1 MAYYVDSPRYDH
13 RSAPGH
19 AHLTGGA
26 TQYNNQPPRF
36 QHHQKPHHPQ
46 QQQHHNSYQS
56 HDPSSYPTHYSH
68 MSGGPSSGASPRSYP
83 AYDPD
88 SPFNSPFVPIKSMDR
103 DGRMKTKLM
112 GIGSEGGY
120 LTSPLI
126 GGNPRLDPSTTI
138 AIDSPVPSGSFTHDH
153 TPLTNLAPRTSSLAA
168 RSSSYLTVSTGS
180 DNMGGMTGMGIGI
193 PGLGNDLELGD
204 YANPETAVVTEGAR
218 SRSRMGPAYQP
229 TTMSAQEDSAE
240 ATEPAAAPSPTKSKS
255 KVTSFPGSPPPAGK
269 AQPPATG
276 RRPRKQLTLKSLN
289 KAKSCS
295 ALSPAAKAQQYGGE
309 PLTPVSSHSSSFVIP
324 NVPFNSPLDEA
335 LAQSADPAIMPLS
348 FSDLYSYGLAVD
360 SVNEI
365 DVRKSP
371 YQFAND
377 LLSADGNIGMGNGFP
392 QNDGQDYQASLP
404 TPSFAHDSG
413 FSSPSNSSRS
423 GASPDMN
430 NWGSPSHLSSS
441 SMMQAPS
448 MLSAPSMESAYSLPM
463 AMAPPSASRQR
474 CATYHAGGAPTRHE
488 SLDPALVSPG
498 PRSPMHSRQLSTG
511 PVYGQQAKYSYPSR
525 YQSQGQ
531 GVPMMWAHSVPPS
544 QAQTTQ
550 LAHQHAQYINSV
562 DTTMSIPPYHEANV
576 INSNVNNP
584 ESLEDMYERIS
595 AASTG
600 YSTPEKRGRGDVSE
614 DEDEF
619 GDEVTPRA
627 TRIAAAAT
635 SPSPHKR
642 LRTVAS
648 APCLSTR
655 RMRPGPKPKS
665 LNSPQEQHQ
674 SSFHL
679 SSPPIPQLPRFSR
692 SETPASDDDDD
703 DDSSKGGNGQA
714 GSLPKEVIQSLYESV
729 PAHVNDNGVKV
740 SKRYLCLMDSCERTF
755 PRKNAIESH
764 IQTHLE
770 DKPFVCPYEDCEAS
784 FVRQHDLRRHERIH
798 SGNKPFPCPCGKGFA
813 RGDALARHRARGIC
827 EGSLVPRRT

>member
-1 MAYYVDSPRYDH
+1 MAYYVDTQGYDH
-13 RSAPGH
+13 TSASGQ
-19 AHLTGGA
+19 AHSTGGA
-26 TQYNNQPPRF
+26 SHYSNQHRY
-36 QHHQKPHHPQ
+36 QHQ
-46 QQQHHNSYQS
+46 QQQHQHHHPNSYS
-56 HDPSSYPTHYSH
+56 THDPPSYSTHYSH

-88 SPFNSPFVPIKSMDR
+88 SPFNSAFVPIKSMGP
-103 DGRMKTKLM
+103 DGRLKTKLM
-112 GIGSEGGY
+112 GIGLEGGY

-138 AIDSPVPSGSFTHDH
+138 AIDSPVPSESFTHDH
-153 TPLTNLAPRTSSLAA
+153 GPLTNLAPRTSSLAA
-168 RSSSYLTVSTGS
+168 RNSSYLAVSTGS
-180 DNMGGMTGMGIGI
+180 DTVGSMTGMGIGM
-193 PGLGNDLELGD
+193 PELGNDLELGD
-204 YANPETAVVTEGAR
+204 FANPETTMVTSAR
-218 SRSRMGPAYQP
+218 PRSRMGPAYQP
-229 TTMSAQEDSAE
+229 TRTTAEDDSAE
-240 ATEPAAAPSPTKSKS
+240 APEVAAAASSAKPTPT
-255 KVTSFPGSPPPAGK
+255 VTSFPGSPPPAGK
-269 AQPPATG
+269 AQAPATG

-309 PLTPVSSHSSSFVIP
+309 PLTPVSSHSSNFVIP
-324 NVPFNSPLDEA
+324 GVPFNSPLDEA

-348 FSDLYSYGLAVD
+348 FADLYSYGLAID
-360 SVNEI
+360 PANEI

-377 LLSADGNIGMGNGFP
+377 LLSADGNIGMGIGFP
-392 QNDGQDYQASLP
+392 QDDGQDYQASLP

-413 FSSPSNSSRS
+413 FSSPFNSSRS
-423 GASPDMN
+423 GPSPDLN

-463 AMAPPSASRQR
+463 AMAPQSASRQR
-474 CATYHAGGAPTRHE
+474 CATYHAGAPARHD

-511 PVYGQQAKYSYPSR
+511 PAYGQQAKYPYPSR
-525 YQSQGQ
+525 YQSHGQ
-531 GVPMMWAHSVPPS
+531 GVPMMWANSVPPS
-544 QAQTTQ
+544 QAQTPH
-550 LAHQHAQYINSV
+550 LAHQHPQYINTV
-562 DTTMSIPPYHEANV
+562 HTTMFIPPYHEASV
-576 INSNVNNP
+576 INSNNNNTDA
-584 ESLEDMYERIS
+584 LEDMYEGIS

-600 YSTPEKRGRGDVSE
+600 YSTPGKRGRGDLSE
-614 DEDEF
+614 DEGERD
-619 GDEVTPRA
+619 DDATPRA
-627 TRIAAAAT
+627 VRMAAAAT
-635 SPSPHKR
+635 SPSPHKK

-648 APCLSTR
+648 APCLPTR

-665 LNSPQEQHQ
+665 LKSPQEQHQ

-679 SSPPIPQLPRFSR
+679 SSPPIPQVPRFSR
-692 SETPASDDDDD
+692 SETPASDDEDDE
-703 DDSSKGGNGQA
+703 DSSKGGNAQA
-714 GSLPKEVIQSLYESV
+714 GSLPKEVIQSLYKSV
-729 PAHVNDNGVKV
+729 PAHVDDKGVKV
-740 SKRYLCLMDSCERTF
+740 SKRYLCLMESCERTF
-755 PRKNAIESH
+755 PRKSAIESH